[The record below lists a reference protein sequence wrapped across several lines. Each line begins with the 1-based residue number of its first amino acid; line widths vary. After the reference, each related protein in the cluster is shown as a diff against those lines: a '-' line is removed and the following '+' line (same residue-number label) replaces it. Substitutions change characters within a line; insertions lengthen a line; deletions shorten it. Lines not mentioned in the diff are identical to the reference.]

1 MMPMSKK
8 QNSITVNDVAFAAG
22 VSKGTVDRVLHNR
35 GEVSR
40 RSRDKVLR
48 AIDELGFCPNIYAS
62 LLASQKDRLIQ
73 CLIPEFAEGEFWSLA
88 DKGIRDAARNVS
100 RYGVRVESVTYDQYD
115 AESFRAACRRVIG
128 CAPSGVIVAPMFGG
142 PTLSFVRE
150 LSAAGIPYI
159 YVDSKLEEDGYLA
172 YFGMQM
178 YRSGCLCAHILTDG
192 RSVPDTVHVVRI
204 ARDKA
209 GLSDPTAM
217 RRAGFMDY
225 MAEHFPDVKIE
236 NVFVDPNDCGAIDSR
251 LDAAIGPFRGPKFIV
266 MFNSRVHI
274 VADYISRRG
283 VRDCRVVGF
292 CELPDNLAALRDG
305 RVQVLI
311 AQHTDRQLAGAVSA
325 MTDYLL
331 LGDMGTGRDNYVQM
345 DILNVYNCDY
355 Y

>member
-8 QNSITVNDVAFAAG
+8 QNSVTIIDVALAAG

-35 GEVSR
+35 GEVSGK
-40 RSRDKVLR
+40 SRDKVLR
-48 AIDELGFCPNIYAS
+48 AIDELGFSPNIYAS

-73 CLIPEFAEGEFWSLA
+73 CLIPEFSEGEFWSLA
-88 DKGIRDAARNVS
+88 DKGIRDAAKNVA

-115 AESFRAACRRVIG
+115 ADSFRAACARVLE
-128 CAPSGVIVAPMFGG
+128 CEPSGVILAPMFGG
-142 PTLSFVRE
+142 PTLSFVKE

-178 YRSGCLCAHILTDG
+178 YRSGYLCAHILTDG

-217 RRAGFMDY
+217 RRSGFMDY
-225 MAEHFPDVKIE
+225 MAEHFPDVRIE
-236 NVFVDPNDCGAIDSR
+236 NVFIDPNDRGSIDSR
-251 LDAAIGPFRGPKFIV
+251 LDAAIGAFCGPKFIV

-274 VADYISRRG
+274 VADYIGRME
-283 VRDCRVVGF
+283 VQDCRVVGF
-292 CELPDNLAALRDG
+292 DVLPGNLAALKDG
-305 RVQVLI
+305 CVQVLI
-311 AQHTDRQLAGAVSA
+311 AQHTDRQLSGAVSA

-331 LGDMGTGRDNYVQM
+331 LGDTGTVRDNYVQM
-345 DILNVYNCDY
+345 DILNVFNCDY